1 MKTIRSIQKILSEFT
16 ISDRGVAHKQ
26 QGIEF
31 KNSEQLQQFLYSY
44 YCKMPLNRKKF
55 FNYYQEEKISKPFL
69 RELRKANESSGYYIP
84 GWQILSKLDDGYIVS
99 KSGIKLFV
107 NPLKHFKVSDLPIKT
122 GSTVS
127 IKFPNEKLFS
137 SRGYYIA
144 IGNEGLPASNQQMVR
159 MYFHV
164 KACYAAILL
173 KMITR
178 QFSYIQPIPFVYKTL
193 LDAEDYIRRDSAVMY
208 FNKTDYFSVISF
220 IEKLSRIKPCFFSRG
235 NPLFTKKLF
244 TGISIAEEP
253 LKTKGKE
260 SFGQH
265 RCRLISEGIFKAY
278 RKNIFDE
285 IDILGLIMNNFL
297 KWKVNLKYPF
307 LNGNSTNM
315 YKS

>member
-1 MKTIRSIQKILSEFT
+1 MNTICSIQKILSQFT
-16 ISDRGVAHKQ
+16 INDRGVTHRQ

-31 KNSEQLQQFLYSY
+31 KNSEQLKQFLYGY
-44 YCKMPLNRKKF
+44 YCKMPLNKRN

-69 RELRKANESSGYYIP
+69 RELRKANESSGYYIS
-84 GWQILSKLDDGYIVS
+84 GWQIVSKLDDGYIVS

-107 NPLKHFKVSDLPIKT
+107 NPLKHFKVSHLPVKT
-122 GSTVS
+122 GNTIS

-144 IGNEGLPASNQQMVR
+144 IGNEGLPDSNQQLVR

-164 KACYAAILL
+164 KASYAAVLL

-178 QFSYIQPIPFVYKTL
+178 QFSYIKPISFVYKTL
-193 LDAEDYIRRDSAVMY
+193 LDPEDYIRRDSAVMY
-208 FNKTDYFSVISF
+208 LNKTDFYSVIRF
-220 IEKLSRIKPCFFSRG
+220 MEKLRVKPYLFSRG

-244 TGISIAEEP
+244 TGISVAEEP

-278 RKNIFDE
+278 RKNIVDE
-285 IDILGLIMNNFL
+285 FDILSLIMNNFSN
-297 KWKVNLKYPF
+297 WKVNLEHPF
-307 LNGNSTNM
+307 LNTDSTNI
-315 YKS
+315 YNL